1 MANDCKKQVIVFCN
15 HKEEEAMTTF
25 VMVHGAWAGAWGWDL
40 VAKRLRTAGHDVY
53 VPTLSGLG
61 ERSHL
66 ALLPIT
72 LSTHIDDIVNEMIWH
87 DLDDVVLVAHSYGGF
102 VATGVAERAAERIA
116 SIVYLDA
123 FIPADGQS
131 FEDVM
136 GEKLTGPVVPVPE
149 IGDNE
154 YATEAES
161 ERVAALSTPQPTGT
175 FTERLKVTGAYL
187 KIARKT
193 YILASGWNGF
203 GSVAA
208 PLRDDPEWNVHELPC
223 GHDVPLLMPGEL
235 AQLLERV

>member
-1 MANDCKKQVIVFCN
+1 
-15 HKEEEAMTTF
+15 MTTF

-131 FEDVM
+131 FEDIM